1 MIVQSPRADS
11 LLNVS
16 STEIR
21 SQLCLAVCSCV
32 YIVDTVLPGKNDDL
46 EEDTWSCTSGSKP
59 KTFSYF

>member
-32 YIVDTVLPGKNDDL
+32 DIVHTVLPGKNDDL
-46 EEDTWSCTSGSKP
+46 EEDT
-59 KTFSYF
+59 

>member
-1 MIVQSPRADS
+1 MIVQSPPADS

-21 SQLCLAVCSCV
+21 SQLCLAVCSGV
-32 YIVDTVLPGKNDDL
+32 DIVDTVLPGKNDDL
-46 EEDTWSCTSGSKP
+46 EEDTCVAHQALS